1 MLIDCLQKV
10 VVLFIIKRIIIV
22 VYGKITDLYVAV
34 LYNLLVL
41 YHFCGAL
48 FSNQYAVLNSYQ
60 YGGWP
65 LIDQGCVRLERLE
78 SGLAH
83 AYDVIEIRVPNKKN
97 FQFGLWAS
105 GKPTPVP

>member
-10 VVLFIIKRIIIV
+10 VVLFIIKIIIIV

-48 FSNQYAVLNSYQ
+48 FSNQYAVLNSY
-60 YGGWP
+60 
-65 LIDQGCVRLERLE
+65 
-78 SGLAH
+78 
-83 AYDVIEIRVPNKKN
+83 
-97 FQFGLWAS
+97 
-105 GKPTPVP
+105 